1 MYLNYLLEIF
11 LASLFPFNI
20 ALASILGM
28 CPLIAISTNVSNAKG
43 MGAAVVLVTTLTA
56 MINWPI
62 YQFLVATGTESLDL
76 LVFMITIAATVQFLE
91 LAIQK
96 FLPALYNTFGI
107 YLPLI
112 TVNCIVLAVSLFFVN
127 YEYDFWATTLFAF
140 GSSIGWAFAITLLAS
155 VREKMSVISDLPRG
169 LKGKAIAFVVLGILA
184 LAFIGF
190 GGLARLQP
198 PLTL

>member
-1 MYLNYLLEIF
+1 MNALLEIF
-11 LASLFPFNI
+11 LASLLPFNI

-43 MGAAVVLVTTLTA
+43 MGIAVIIVTTLTA
-56 MINWPI
+56 MLNWPI
-62 YQFLVATGTESLDL
+62 YQFLLETKTETLDL

-91 LAIQK
+91 IAIQR

-127 YEYDFWATTLFAF
+127 YEYGFWETTVFAF
-140 GSSIGWAFAITLLAS
+140 GSSVGWAIAITLLAS
-155 VREKMSVISDLPRG
+155 VREKMSVVSDLPKG
-169 LKGKAIAFVVLGILA
+169 LKGKAIAFVILGILA

-190 GGLARLQP
+190 AGLASLQP
-198 PLTL
+198 VVQ

>member
-1 MYLNYLLEIF
+1 MNELIEIF
-11 LASLFPFNI
+11 LASLLPFNI

-43 MGAAVVLVTTLTA
+43 MGLAVVLVTTLTA

-62 YQFLVATGTESLDL
+62 YQFLVETGTETLDL

-91 LAIQK
+91 IAIQR

-127 YEYDFWATTLFAF
+127 YEYGFWETTVFAF
-140 GSSIGWAFAITLLAS
+140 GSSVGWAIAITLLAS
-155 VREKMSVISDLPRG
+155 VREKMSVVSDLPRG
-169 LKGKAIAFVVLGILA
+169 LKGKAIAFVILGILA

-190 GGLARLQP
+190 AGLASLNPEPVVQ
-198 PLTL
+198 

>member
-1 MYLNYLLEIF
+1 MNALIEIF
-11 LASLFPFNI
+11 LASILPFNI

-43 MGAAVVLVTTLTA
+43 MGLAVILVTTLTA

-62 YQFLVATGTESLDL
+62 YQFLVETGTETLDL
-76 LVFMITIAATVQFLE
+76 LVFIITIAATVQFLE
-91 LAIQK
+91 IAIQR
-96 FLPALYNTFGI
+96 FIPALYNTFGI

-127 YEYDFWATTLFAF
+127 YEYGFWETTVFAF
-140 GSSIGWAFAITLLAS
+140 GSSIGWAIAITLLAA
-155 VREKMSVISDLPRG
+155 VREKMSVVSDLPRG
-169 LKGKAIAFVVLGILA
+169 LKGKAIAFVILGILA

-190 GGLARLQP
+190 AGLASLQP
-198 PLTL
+198 VMQ

>member
-1 MYLNYLLEIF
+1 MNELIEIF
-11 LASLFPFNI
+11 LASLLPFNI

-43 MGAAVVLVTTLTA
+43 MGLAVILVTTLTA

-62 YQFLVATGTESLDL
+62 YQFLVETGTETLDL

-91 LAIQK
+91 IAIQR

-127 YEYDFWATTLFAF
+127 YEYGFWETTVFAF
-140 GSSIGWAFAITLLAS
+140 GSSVGWAIAITLLAS
-155 VREKMSVISDLPRG
+155 VREKMSVVSDLPRG
-169 LKGKAIAFVVLGILA
+169 LRGKAIAFVILGILA

-190 GGLARLQP
+190 AGLASLNPEPVLQ
-198 PLTL
+198 

>member
-1 MYLNYLLEIF
+1 MNAYIEIF
-11 LASLFPFNI
+11 LASLLPFNI

-43 MGAAVVLVTTLTA
+43 MGLAVILVTTLTA

-62 YQFLVATGTESLDL
+62 YQFLVETGTETLDL

-91 LAIQK
+91 IAIQR

-127 YEYDFWATTLFAF
+127 YEYGFWETTVFAF
-140 GSSIGWAFAITLLAS
+140 GSSVGWAIAITLLAS
-155 VREKMSVISDLPRG
+155 VREKMSVVSDLPRG
-169 LKGKAIAFVVLGILA
+169 LKGKAIAFVILGILA

-190 GGLARLQP
+190 AGLASLNPEPVVQ
-198 PLTL
+198 